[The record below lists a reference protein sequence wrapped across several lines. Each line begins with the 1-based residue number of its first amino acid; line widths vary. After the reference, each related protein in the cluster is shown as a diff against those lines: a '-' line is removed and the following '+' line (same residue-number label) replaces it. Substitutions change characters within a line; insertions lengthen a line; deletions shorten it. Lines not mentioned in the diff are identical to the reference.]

1 MKLLLT
7 SVFKPYGVDDQY
19 GRKENIMELYHNQIT
34 REQGIFSLRYNHRSF
49 GLYLMAENIEYPAV
63 VLDFPTLDRF
73 IKEIKKGY
81 DYVGI
86 SFITPNFLKARK
98 MSELIRKYSPSTK
111 IILGGHGTQIPD
123 IEKMIDCDYVARGEG
138 VRWLRKLFDEKV
150 DAPIKHPII
159 PSAENKRFMGIPLLG
174 KSGILM
180 PGVGCPNRCRFCCT
194 THNFRF
200 EHIPFFQTGKELF
213 DICVKMEKKFGCS
226 DFFVMDENFLKNKKR
241 AMELLDLMKKHDKL
255 YYFGIFS
262 SAEAIMDFGIEN
274 VFELGVGFLWLG
286 VESYLE
292 NYQKN
297 RGIDMPKLFSDLR
310 NHGVSVLASSILFQE
325 HHTKEN
331 IWKEVDYMKTLRPD
345 FAQFMQLGPLPK
357 TALYDEYMGKGKLCT
372 DVPFEEWHGQHRIW
386 FNHPE
391 FTQKE
396 SQHILKE
403 AFQRDFHELGPSIMR
418 MCETYITG
426 YEYTLRYQD
435 TWKRKRNE
443 KLREYSRDFYSA
455 IDIMQPYL
463 PNRKT
468 AMFAMDIEERY
479 RRLLGEKTVA
489 QRALTKLGQGF
500 AFKENLKLKL
510 LGDVRQPSTYVTSYR
525 KSLLQFLSSP
535 LKGRSL
541 PDMSFNYLELKL
553 RKNLSTEHM
562 CLELRGIM
570 DGINWVKLY
579 RRILN
584 YLKTEKKTIGIDIT
598 KMISVED
605 DSLHKLM
612 KKLKEYHSKIMVYY
626 SEKMEGK
633 DEFIARLKENF
644 EGISFVEYIV
654 MPVSERVPVPASDG
668 RDMGDGC
675 LLTKRDL

>member
-7 SVFKPYGVDDQY
+7 SVFKPYGVDDEY

-63 VLDFPTLDRF
+63 VLDFPTMDRF

-86 SFITPNFLKARK
+86 SFITPNFQKAKKMTELTRK
-98 MSELIRKYSPSTK
+98 HSPKTK

-123 IEKMIDCDYVARGEG
+123 IEELIDCDYVARGEG
-138 VRWLRKLFDEKV
+138 VRWLRKLFNEKV
-150 DAPIKHPII
+150 DAPIKHPLI
-159 PSAENKRFMGIPLLG
+159 PSAENKRFMGIPLMS
-174 KSGILM
+174 KSGILLS
-180 PGVGCPNRCRFCCT
+180 GVGCPNRCRFCCT
-194 THNFRF
+194 THNFKF
-200 EHIPFFQTGKELF
+200 EHIPFYQTGKELF
-213 DICVKMEKKFGCS
+213 DICLRMEKKFGCN

-241 AMELLDLMKKHDKL
+241 AMELLDLMKKHDKA

-262 SAEAIMDFGIEN
+262 SAETIMDFGIEN

-297 RGIDMPKLFSDLR
+297 QGIDMPKLFGDLR

-331 IWKEVDYMKTLRPD
+331 IWKEVEYMKALRPD
-345 FAQFMQLGPLPK
+345 FAQFMQLGPLPQ
-357 TALYDEYMGKGKLCT
+357 TALYKEYKENGKLRT
-372 DVPFEEWHGQHRIW
+372 DMPYEEWHGQHRIW
-386 FNHPE
+386 FDHPN

-403 AFQRDFHELGPSIMR
+403 AFQRDFHDLGPSIMR
-418 MCETYITG
+418 MCDTYITG

-435 TWKRKRNE
+435 PWKKKRNE
-443 KLREYSRDFYSA
+443 KLKQDSRNFYSA
-455 IDIMQPYL
+455 IDIMKPYL
-463 PNRKT
+463 PNKNTR
-468 AMFAMDIEERY
+468 MLAMDIEEKY
-479 RRLLGEKTVA
+479 RRILGKKTAA
-489 QRALTKLGQGF
+489 QKSLTKLGQGF
-500 AFKENLKLKL
+500 AFKEYLKLKFI
-510 LGDVRQPSTYVTSYR
+510 GDVRQPSTYVTSYR
-525 KSLLQFLSSP
+525 KPLLQFLASP

-553 RKNLSTEHM
+553 KGNMSTEHI

-570 DGINWVKLY
+570 DDINCEQLY
-579 RRILN
+579 KRILN
-584 YLKTEKKTIGIDIT
+584 YLKTEKKAIGLDIT
-598 KMISVED
+598 KMKSIED
-605 DSLHKLM
+605 NSLHNLM
-612 KKLKEYHSKIMVYY
+612 KKLQYYHSKIMLYY

-633 DEFIARLKENF
+633 DEFIAGLKANF
-644 EGISFVEYIV
+644 ESISFIEYSA
-654 MPVSERVPVPASDG
+654 VSCSNR
-668 RDMGDGC
+668 
-675 LLTKRDL
+675 